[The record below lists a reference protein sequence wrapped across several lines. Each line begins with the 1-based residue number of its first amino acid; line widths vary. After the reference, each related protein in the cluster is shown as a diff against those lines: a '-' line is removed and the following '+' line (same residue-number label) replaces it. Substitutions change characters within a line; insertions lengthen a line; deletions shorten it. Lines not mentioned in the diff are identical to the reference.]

1 MQMQP
6 FNETDATT
14 PDHALGNHT
23 VTHSDGGEVHLS
35 PPNHN
40 IYHSH
45 NWRDDGKEKYHPHK
59 A

>member
-23 VTHSDGGEVHLS
+23 VTHSDGGEDQLS
-35 PPNHN
+35 PPPNYN
-40 IYHSH
+40 IHQSH
-45 NWRDDGKEKYHPHK
+45 NWRDDKEKYHQHK